1 MKYTPTKQ
9 HDPLEDTYI
18 SRKMILWLIKH
29 LPLLQ
34 EGIYPPDAKR
44 LKEFPPLVKKGGSGK
59 APFVE
64 PILWAVEVE
73 RRLLR
78 AKTDGLILLC
88 IECFGVS
95 EASLAG
101 YFGTTEE
108 QIRRRANEAL
118 RYVTGYSVK
127 KRNYRTHYQHKKGKE
142 G

>member
-1 MKYTPTKQ
+1 MIER
-9 HDPLEDTYI
+9 DPLTDTYI
-18 SRKMILWLIKH
+18 SKRMILWLIKH

-34 EGIYPPDAKR
+34 EGVYPPDAKM

-78 AKTDGLILLC
+78 THLDGLILLC
-88 IECFGVS
+88 IECFDVS

-101 YFGTTEE
+101 YLNTTKEN
-108 QIRRRANEAL
+108 IRRRADEAL
-118 RYVTGYSVK
+118 KYVAGYSMK
-127 KRNYRTHYQHKKGKE
+127 KRDYKAHFQHKGTKDN
-142 G
+142 